1 MDKSDVVV
9 IGGVACGCKAAATLA
24 RRKPELK
31 ITLFQKEKDLSYAA
45 CGMPFFASG
54 DIDSFRALTETSYNV
69 VRDAEFFEKCKGFN
83 AFTETQVIE
92 IDRKEKKL
100 KVKDLKTGDSYDHG
114 YGKLV
119 IATGA
124 VPSDLQLEIPAT
136 DRIMHFTRPEHAINF
151 RKLAQTGQVG
161 TALVVGGGFIG
172 CEIAE
177 AATSLWGIE
186 TSLVEYESQILPYA
200 LDEEMALPVEK
211 EMRDNGVKLYLGTAV
226 TKFEMTDN
234 GAVNVDF
241 SDGSKHEFD
250 YVFLCVG
257 VHPASHL
264 AKAAEIELGE
274 SGGIKVNQYMQT
286 SDPDIYAGGDVV
298 ELTHQ
303 ITGNPIYMPMGSLA
317 NRHGRVIADHIA
329 GGNESFPGVLGAFM
343 VKVFDF
349 NVGSVG
355 LTQNAAEDA
364 GISANTVWATFE
376 DKPDY
381 YPESKSICL
390 KMVFNPEDNSLLGIQ
405 GVGKGDI
412 VRRVD
417 VFSAFL
423 QRKSKIDDLLD
434 FEHGYAPPYSEALD
448 PLYHLAAIAKSLESG
463 FDQDNPGDDY
473 EDSQIIV
480 LDVREPEESESLPFK
495 AKNMVKIPLT
505 KLAESLDQLDKSKRY
520 TILCHRGP
528 RSYQAAHILKMAG
541 FKNISYIAGGTTL
554 AVKSLA

>member
-54 DIDSFRALTETSYNV
+54 DIESFRALTETSYNI
-69 VRDAEFFEKCKGFN
+69 VRDTEFFRKCKNFN
-83 AFTETQVIE
+83 AIIETEVIE
-92 IDRKEKKL
+92 IDREEKKV

-114 YGKLV
+114 YDKLV

-124 VPSDLQLEIPAT
+124 VPTNLPLEIPET
-136 DRIMHFTRPEHAINF
+136 DRIMHFTSPDHARNF
-151 RKLAQTGQVG
+151 RQLAQTGKVG

-172 CEIAE
+172 CEVAE

-186 TSLVEYESQILPYA
+186 TTLVELEPQVLPYA

-211 EMRDNGVKLYLGTAV
+211 EMRDNGVKLYLGTSV

-234 GAVNVDF
+234 GTVQVDF

-257 VHPASHL
+257 VNPASHL
-264 AKAAEIELGE
+264 AEAAGLELGE
-274 SGGIKVNQYMQT
+274 SGGIKVNQFMQT
-286 SDPDIYAGGDVV
+286 SDPNIYAGGDVV
-298 ELTHQ
+298 ELTHR
-303 ITGNPIYMPMGSLA
+303 ITGQPIYIPMGSLA
-317 NRHGRVIADHIA
+317 NRHGRIIGDHIA
-329 GGNESFPGVLGAFM
+329 GGNEAFPGVLGAFM
-343 VKVFDF
+343 VKVFDL

-364 GISANTVWATFE
+364 GISANTVWATFA

-381 YPESKSICL
+381 YPENKSICL
-390 KMVFNPEDNSLLGIQ
+390 KMVFNPEDSSLLGIQ

-423 QRKSKIDDLLD
+423 QKKAKIYDLLD

-448 PLYHLAAIAKSLESG
+448 PLYHLAAIAKSLEKG

-473 EDSQIIV
+473 ENSNMIV
-480 LDVREPEESESLPFK
+480 LDVREPEETEAVPFK
-495 AKNMVKIPLT
+495 AKNTIKIPLT
-505 KLAESLDQLDKSKRY
+505 ELVDNLDKLDKSKRY

-528 RSYQAAHILKMAG
+528 RSYQAAHILKAAG
-541 FKNISYIAGGTTL
+541 FENVSYIAGGTTL